1 MFPSDKIMD
10 QLEMQVEETISEMI
24 DLMRDG
30 FFSDMTIICKGGT
43 VETNSILFSTLFPVV
58 GPILEN
64 TRAYDNT
71 YVLLIPEIDSN
82 HLVEFLMNVLL
93 KSSVVKAHPS
103 LVNLL
108 KPIVSNTTGKSYQP
122 EPEEPLSS
130 ICIKFVDPK
139 KETTSQSFLDEP
151 TIQEENIKHEEMD
164 ELLEDLDP
172 MDTFD
177 NIAPDSPVEQK
188 YSDDREEFCC
198 SLCGTLCKTKKIL
211 KRHALICKG
220 DRFPFKCSECGSGFK
235 YERGLVRHYKE
246 DHALARPHKC
256 KHCGKAFKKKFCLQ
270 QHQKIHEEKHYKC
283 EYCDKLFNYLNN
295 MKKHIARMH
304 EKTFSQKSTLDTQ
317 EAEESPR
324 ILCQECGKSFKEKN
338 YLEMHQLRAH
348 LKVKSLKCDFE
359 GCDEK
364 FVYSIYKYRHE
375 EKVHGIIKT
384 YKKTVECRFGCET
397 EYKDVRQRN
406 NHEVSI
412 HGRKGKRKGY
422 RTESN
427 STELLNFR

>member
-10 QLEMQVEETISEMI
+10 RQEMQVEETISEMI

-30 FFSDMTIICKGGT
+30 FFSDMTIICKGGS
-43 VETNSILFSTLFPVV
+43 VETNSILFSTIFPVV

-93 KSSVVKAHPS
+93 KSSFVNAHPS
-103 LVNLL
+103 IVNLL
-108 KPIVSNTTGKSYQP
+108 KPNVSNPTGERYQ
-122 EPEEPLSS
+122 ENIEKPEEPLTSV
-130 ICIKFVDPK
+130 CINFVDPK
-139 KETTSQSFLDEP
+139 KNITSQSFLDDP
-151 TIQEENIKHEEMD
+151 IIQEEYVKTEEMD
-164 ELLEDLDP
+164 DLLEDLDP
-172 MDTFD
+172 MDTYD
-177 NIAPDSPVEQK
+177 NVSPDSPVEK
-188 YSDDREEFCC
+188 KISDDREEFCC
-198 SLCGTLCKTKKIL
+198 SLCGTLCKSKKIL

-220 DRFPFKCSECGSGFK
+220 DQFPFKCSECGSGFK

-246 DHALARPHKC
+246 DHAIARPHKC
-256 KHCGKAFKKKFCLQ
+256 EHCGKTFKRKFCLRN
-270 QHQKIHEEKHYKC
+270 HELGHEEKKFKC
-283 EYCDKLFNYLNN
+283 EYCDRLFMHLGN

-304 EKTFSQKSTLDTQ
+304 EKTFSQKSTLATQ
-317 EAEESPR
+317 EV
-324 ILCQECGKSFKEKN
+324 LCQECGKSFKEKS
-338 YLEMHQLRAH
+338 YLELHRLRAH
-348 LKVKSLKCDFE
+348 LKVKALKCDFE

-375 EKVHGIIKT
+375 EKVHGIVKT
-384 YKKTVECRFGCET
+384 YKKTVKCRFGCETT

-412 HGRKGKRKGY
+412 HGRKGERKGY
-422 RTESN
+422 RTENN
-427 STELLNFR
+427 ST

>member
-10 QLEMQVEETISEMI
+10 RQEMQVKETISEMI

-30 FFSDMTIICKGGT
+30 FFSDMTIVCKGGT

-93 KSSVVKAHPS
+93 KSPFVQAHPS
-103 LVNLL
+103 IVNLL
-108 KPIVSNTTGKSYQP
+108 KPIISNPGKNYQENIK
-122 EPEEPLSS
+122 EPEKPLTTV
-130 ICIKFVDPK
+130 CINFVEPK
-139 KETTSQSFLDEP
+139 KETTSQCFLDDP
-151 TIQEENIKHEEMD
+151 TIQAEDIKNEEMD
-164 ELLEDLDP
+164 DELEDLDP
-172 MDTFD
+172 MDASD
-177 NIAPDSPVEQK
+177 DVAPDSPVEQRM
-188 YSDDREEFCC
+188 SQDREEFCC
-198 SLCGTLCKTKKIL
+198 SLCGTLCKSKKIL

-220 DRFPFKCSECGSGFK
+220 DKFPFKCSECGSGFK

-246 DHALARPHKC
+246 DHAIARPHKC
-256 KHCGKAFKKKFCLQ
+256 KHCGKAFKRKFCLRN
-270 QHQKIHEEKHYKC
+270 HEKTHEEKQYKC
-283 EYCDKLFNYLNN
+283 EYCDKLFNYLGN

-304 EKTFSQKSTLDTQ
+304 EESTQAPQ
-317 EAEESPR
+317 EAIEGPR
-324 ILCQECGKSFKEKN
+324 VLCQECGKSFKEKS
-338 YLEMHQLRAH
+338 YLEMHQKRSH

-359 GCDEK
+359 GCNEK
-364 FVYSIYKYRHE
+364 FVYSLSKYRHE

-384 YKKTVECRFGCET
+384 YKKTVKCRFGCET

-412 HGRKGKRKGY
+412 HGRKGKRLFYGRKG
-422 RTESN
+422 N
-427 STELLNFR
+427 